1 MRNERPIV
9 LLTGF
14 GPFPGHP
21 LNVSGLLAERLAG
34 SAAREFPGC
43 RIRFAT
49 LPTEWQA
56 GPRLLA
62 QLIEE
67 LQPAISI
74 HLGISRRARGFVI
87 ETRARNVAA
96 QTCDAIGE
104 LPAEARLSGE
114 GADVLASTWPAGR
127 IVARLRR
134 LGLPAVLSHDAGR
147 YLCNA
152 VLYHSLATL
161 PSAPQALLPR
171 RGFVHIPPSLGETD
185 HSGRTGLAQRKLG
198 WEEAIDGGLEIL
210 AACLGRSSSRRRS

>member
-21 LNVSGLLAERLAG
+21 SNVSGLLAERLACI
-34 SAAREFPGC
+34 AACDFPGY
-43 RIRFAT
+43 RIRSAT

-62 QLIEE
+62 QLIGE
-67 LQPAISI
+67 LQPQIAI
-74 HLGISRRARGFVI
+74 HLGISRRARGFMI

-96 QTCDAIGE
+96 LTCDAIGE
-104 LPAEARLSGE
+104 LPAETRLSGD

-127 IVARLRR
+127 IVERLRR
-134 LGLPAVLSHDAGR
+134 RGLPATLSHDAGR

-152 VLYHSLATL
+152 ILYHSLATL
-161 PSAPQALLPR
+161 PSAPNAVLPC
-171 RGFVHIPPSLGETD
+171 RGFVHIPPSLGETG
-185 HSGRTGLAQRKLG
+185 HSGRTSPSQHKLG
-198 WEEAIDGGLEIL
+198 WAEAIEGGLEIL
-210 AACLGRSSSRRRS
+210 AACLGRSRSRRRS